1 MRHCEPFG
9 WPCCASWNVWL
20 VTAPTPASP
29 VPPTLRRVAAI
40 AHNGGRGHRSAP
52 SQGHRPRLGVLALRR
67 SPCTLAHSAAPCGWG
82 LAHAYAPAYAHVQ
95 HAERLAGC
103 CTCPTTE
110 KTVCEPH
117 SSPPTAADAQLRH
130 ARPAERTATNT
141 HIPKDISVPGSSSR
155 MCHLSLDSGSTDQHT
170 QDGACLCP
178 IHRAA
183 ILRCLPS
190 AETSSRIRKKGMD
203 LLSGGR

>member
-1 MRHCEPFG
+1 MGIEASRTWPLASMRHCEPFG

-117 SSPPTAADAQLRH
+117 SQDPLISTPKMERASAQSTVLLSSAACPLQRPPR
-130 ARPAERTATNT
+130 
-141 HIPKDISVPGSSSR
+141 GS
-155 MCHLSLDSGSTDQHT
+155 G
-170 QDGACLCP
+170 
-178 IHRAA
+178 
-183 ILRCLPS
+183 
-190 AETSSRIRKKGMD
+190 KKGWI
-203 LLSGGR
+203 S